1 MWRDPDGRDDWAM
14 AIMGAWLR
22 DWRWETGATQRQLA
36 KLAGVDQAHI
46 SRIENGL
53 RRPSGIPLAR
63 LIIALDWLATADSV
77 GRPFGSLDREPPNRH
92 DRWGRGRPPMVL
104 GAPPP
109 NQPALAVDPMRLMDA
124 LLGAIDPVEPAL
136 EPAA

>member
-1 MWRDPDGRDDWAM
+1 MWRHPDGRDEWAM

-63 LIIALDWLATADSV
+63 LIIALDWLATADGV
-77 GRPFGSLDREPPNRH
+77 GRPFGSLERNRRTGTIDGDVAGPPWSSVRRPRTSRH
-92 DRWGRGRPPMVL
+92 WRSIRCS
-104 GAPPP
+104 
-109 NQPALAVDPMRLMDA
+109 
-124 LLGAIDPVEPAL
+124 
-136 EPAA
+136 